1 MVFNFIR
8 IDKTISLPDELFLT
22 FLICIA
28 TFTTRTHTNN
38 TILKPLSKLETWDLI
53 QKRQRFQVDIIF

>member
-8 IDKTISLPDELFLT
+8 IDKTILLPDGLFLT

-38 TILKPLSKLETWDLI
+38 TILKPLSKLGISYKKDNDFKLI
-53 QKRQRFQVDIIF
+53 